1 MQIYTFI
8 YRLLMSVGMAAL
20 ATQAVAVELPELDC
34 LVEPHMVV
42 EVSSPVGGVIQ
53 TIHVDRSDLVQ
64 EGQTL
69 AVLESAVEQ
78 ASVELARVRAT
89 MDGEVK
95 SSATKFAFNKRRYKR
110 SKQLYRKKAV
120 AFHQKDEAQTDLRL
134 AQLKVR
140 QAKRNKKIAELE
152 LKRAEEILKR
162 RTVKSPITGV
172 VVERLKSPGEFV
184 EQEPIVKLAQIDP
197 LRVEII
203 APASLFGSIKPGMRA
218 EIKPEIQQ
226 DDSYIGTVSVVDR
239 IVDAASGTF
248 GVRLELPNPDHRL
261 PGGLKCRV
269 RFLVD
274 VASP

>member
-42 EVSSPVGGVIQ
+42 EVSSPVSGVIQ
-53 TIHVDRSDLVQ
+53 AIYVDRSDVVQQGQKLV
-64 EGQTL
+64 E
-69 AVLESAVEQ
+69 LESAVEQ
-78 ASVELARVRAT
+78 ASVELARARAA

-95 SSATKFAFNKRRYKR
+95 SSATNFAFNKRKYKR
-110 SKQLYRKKAV
+110 IKQLYVKKAV
-120 AFHQKDEAQTDLRL
+120 PFHQKDEAETDLKL

-140 QAKRNKKIAELE
+140 QAKKNKKIAGLE
-152 LKRAEEILKR
+152 LKRAEENLKR
-162 RTVKSPITGV
+162 RTIKSPIAGV
-172 VVERLKSPGEFV
+172 VVARFKSPGEFV
-184 EQEPIVKLAQIDP
+184 EEEPIVMLAQIDP
-197 LRVEII
+197 LRVEVVVPVS
-203 APASLFGSIKPGMRA
+203 AFGSIKPGMRA
-218 EIKPEIQQ
+218 EITPEA
-226 DDSYIGTVSVVDR
+226 SGVFHGTVSIVDR
-239 IVDAASGTF
+239 VVDAASGTF
-248 GVRLELPNPDHRL
+248 GVRVELPNPDHRL

>member
-110 SKQLYRKKAV
+110 IKQLYRKKAV

>member
-53 TIHVDRSDLVQ
+53 TIHVDRSDVVQ

-69 AVLESAVEQ
+69 AELESAVEQ
-78 ASVELARVRAT
+78 ASVELARARAT
-89 MDGEVK
+89 MDAEVK
-95 SSATKFAFNKRRYKR
+95 SSATNFAFNKRKYKR
-110 SKQLYRKKAV
+110 INELYGKKAV
-120 AFHQKDEAQTDLRL
+120 PFHQKDEARTDLKL

-140 QAKRNKKIAELE
+140 QAKRNKKVAELE

-162 RTVKSPITGV
+162 RTVKSPIAGV
-172 VVERLKSPGEFV
+172 VVARWKSPGEFV
-184 EQEPIVKLAQIDP
+184 EEEPIVKLAQIDP
-197 LRVEII
+197 LRVEVV

-218 EIKPEIQQ
+218 EIKPEVQQ

>member
-8 YRLLMSVGMAAL
+8 YRLLMSVGMAVL

-53 TIHVDRSDLVQ
+53 TIHVDRSDVVQ

-69 AVLESAVEQ
+69 AELESAVEQ
-78 ASVELARVRAT
+78 ASVELARARAT
-89 MDGEVK
+89 MDAEVK
-95 SSATKFAFNKRRYKR
+95 SSATNFAFNKRKYKR
-110 SKQLYRKKAV
+110 IKQLYGKKAV
-120 AFHQKDEAQTDLRL
+120 PFHQKDEARTDLKL

-140 QAKRNKKIAELE
+140 QAKRNKKVAELE

-162 RTVKSPITGV
+162 RTVKSPIAGV
-172 VVERLKSPGEFV
+172 VVARWKSPGEFV
-184 EQEPIVKLAQIDP
+184 EEEPIVKLAQIDP
-197 LRVEII
+197 LRVEVV
-203 APASLFGSIKPGMRA
+203 APASLFGSIKPGLRA
-218 EIKPEIQQ
+218 EIKPEVQQ